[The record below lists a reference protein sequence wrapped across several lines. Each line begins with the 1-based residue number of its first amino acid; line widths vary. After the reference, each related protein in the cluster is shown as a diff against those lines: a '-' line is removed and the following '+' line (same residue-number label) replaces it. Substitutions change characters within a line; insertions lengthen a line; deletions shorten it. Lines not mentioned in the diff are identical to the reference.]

1 MENKKD
7 DVEEKKVITINLGY
21 IFGIIMIVAYFG
33 FAYLLVFTDV
43 FSNSA
48 LLTPVTRYIFAVIFV
63 VYAIFRA
70 YRFIK
75 YRGYKKS

>member
-1 MENKKD
+1 MENKTD
-7 DVEEKKVITINLGY
+7 EVEDKKVITINLGY
-21 IFGIIMIVAYFG
+21 IFGIIMIIAYFG
-33 FAYLLVFTDV
+33 FAYLLVFTEV
-43 FSNSA
+43 FNNFA
-48 LLTPVTRYIFAVIFV
+48 PLTRYIFAGIFV

>member
-1 MENKKD
+1 MENKT
-7 DVEEKKVITINLGY
+7 EEGEDKKVITINLGY

-33 FAYLLVFTDV
+33 FAYLLIFTEVFNN
-43 FSNSA
+43 FA
-48 LLTPVTRYIFAVIFV
+48 PLTRYIFAVIFV

-75 YRGYKKS
+75 YRGYRKS

>member
-1 MENKKD
+1 MESNN
-7 DVEEKKVITINLGY
+7 EEVKEEKVITRNLGY
-21 IFGIIMIVAYFG
+21 IFGIIMIIAYFG
-33 FAYLLVFTDV
+33 FAYLLVFTDL
-43 FSNSA
+43 FNNFA
-48 LLTPVTRYIFAVIFV
+48 PLTRYIFATIFV